1 MDKESKERPAFTK
14 RQAGGTFVTYAQTNF
29 DSLGAS
35 QVSAVACDPSAPS
48 IASSSHGSPTIAC
61 PSGCCTRC
69 LALHLGRGLL
79 LGSF

>member
-1 MDKESKERPAFTK
+1 MDKESKERPAFAK
-14 RQAGGTFVTYAQTNF
+14 RQAR
-29 DSLGAS
+29 SLPMRRRTS
-35 QVSAVACDPSAPS
+35 TRSTSDPSAPS

-61 PSGCCTRC
+61 LSGCCMRC